1 VKKGPPTTVFAT
13 LKALAKQAIAID
25 AGPVAANPSPLQRRV
40 GLESLLGWRK
50 WLPLRR
56 RSNVLSR
63 RDTERLYAHI
73 RTRFDADEARY
84 QVLVLEAA

>member
-13 LKALAKQAIAID
+13 LKALAKQTIAID
-25 AGPVAANPSPLQRRV
+25 AGPGAANPSPLQRRV
-40 GLESLLGWRK
+40 GLKSLLGWRK

-63 RDTERLYAHI
+63 RETARLYAHI
-73 RTRFDADEARY
+73 RAQFDADEAR
-84 QVLVLEAA
+84 LAALMEKAA